1 MPKTVVPL
9 TDTKIKKAKSENGK
23 SLKLSDGS
31 GLYLLIDKTK
41 INFGVLITHAHIQ
54 KRNTIGFGSYPE
66 VSLADARSKRDEAR
80 TLLAQNIDPQVERK
94 RVEQEHINSEKNTFA
109 AVAAEWESKQD
120 FAEST
125 IRGHKRLLQVIN
137 SNIGKT
143 Y

>member
-31 GLYLLIDKTK
+31 GLYLLIDKNQNKFWRFDYSRPYTK
-41 INFGVLITHAHIQ
+41 

-80 TLLAQNIDPQVERK
+80 TLLAQNID
-94 RVEQEHINSEKNTFA
+94 
-109 AVAAEWESKQD
+109 
-120 FAEST
+120 
-125 IRGHKRLLQVIN
+125 
-137 SNIGKT
+137 
-143 Y
+143 